1 MEYEEFLKHN
11 ELNNLYADDILKFYD
26 QEDKFQENT
35 KLVYKFSADYF
46 KDKREKES
54 KTDGVN
60 HPSHYTSGKVE
71 VIDIIEELKDFNVN
85 VDVYDPWVNN
95 TEQSKWYKHGIIKN
109 PLNGVNKYDAIIVAV
124 AHTEFKAYTPYNYTQ
139 LSNGVKVIID
149 IKNIVENPTW
159 RL

>member
-11 ELNNLYADDILKFYD
+11 ELNNLYADDILKFND

-54 KTDGVN
+54 KNDGVN

-71 VIDIIEELKDFNVN
+71 VIDIIEDAVKDAPDTIVSGLQWQVLKYMLRMWLKDNPKK
-85 VDVYDPWVNN
+85 DA
-95 TEQSKWYKHGIIKN
+95 QKAQWY
-109 PLNGVNKYDAIIVAV
+109 LNR
-124 AHTEFKAYTPYNYTQ
+124 
-139 LSNGVKVIID
+139 LID
-149 IKNIVENPTW
+149 K
-159 RL
+159 L

>member
-11 ELNNLYADDILKFYD
+11 ELNNLYADDILKFND

-60 HPSHYTSGKVE
+60 HPNHYTSGKVE
-71 VIDIIEELKDFNVN
+71 VIDIIEDAVKDAPDTIVSGLQWQVLKYMLRMWLKDNPKK
-85 VDVYDPWVNN
+85 DA
-95 TEQSKWYKHGIIKN
+95 QKAQWY
-109 PLNGVNKYDAIIVAV
+109 LNR
-124 AHTEFKAYTPYNYTQ
+124 
-139 LSNGVKVIID
+139 LID
-149 IKNIVENPTW
+149 K
-159 RL
+159 L

>member
-11 ELNNLYADDILKFYD
+11 ELNNLYADDILKFND

-54 KTDGVN
+54 KNNGVN

-71 VIDIIEELKDFNVN
+71 VIDIIEDAVKDAPDTIVSGLQWQVLKYILRMWLKDNPKK
-85 VDVYDPWVNN
+85 DA
-95 TEQSKWYKHGIIKN
+95 QKAQWY
-109 PLNGVNKYDAIIVAV
+109 LNR
-124 AHTEFKAYTPYNYTQ
+124 
-139 LSNGVKVIID
+139 LID
-149 IKNIVENPTW
+149 K
-159 RL
+159 L

>member
-54 KTDGVN
+54 KIDGVN
-60 HPSHYTSGKVE
+60 HPSHYTSGNVE
-71 VIDIIEELKDFNVN
+71 VIDIIEDAVKDAPDTIVSGLQWQVLKYMLRMWLKDNPKK
-85 VDVYDPWVNN
+85 DA
-95 TEQSKWYKHGIIKN
+95 QKAQWY
-109 PLNGVNKYDAIIVAV
+109 LNR
-124 AHTEFKAYTPYNYTQ
+124 
-139 LSNGVKVIID
+139 LID
-149 IKNIVENPTW
+149 K
-159 RL
+159 L